1 MFAIAILY
9 SIPLDLNLNCATS
22 QLLSLNHGK
31 VSQVQTFLQSHTSL
45 SPFSSNLR
53 LRNPIYLYKV
63 EILPFGL
70 LTFSPLSLTLPPNHI
85 TPESPPD
92 TRNIEMVTMG
102 PPKGVRPGDILEV
115 LHEFGG
121 RGEDELVMLPRDKIK
136 LIELDEEFGDAWYY
150 GQNLRTGQTGL
161 FPANFTKVGSPRKTL
176 AESPVLV
183 ESPIQLESLA
193 RPDSSFASAESGQST
208 PQASR
213 HVSSDDMQS
222 PQISSPTQHR
232 SASSPLPRPSLA
244 ADIQQAFRGSI
255 DNHLN
260 GEESP
265 VMNETLSVIDEHIT
279 DMNTPRHSVSTQE
292 PRTINDSGS
301 EYSSHIGHR
310 ASYINGNETDDEE
323 QSLPTEQEVRKWSP
337 TQTSR
342 CLRSLGI
349 DQKHCDIFEEQEIT
363 GDVLLDMDQDFI
375 FMKEFDFG
383 VMGRRLKTWHK
394 VKAFQEET
402 KGFSQQQAPR
412 GSISSNFSPS
422 DERALSRAGHTG
434 PLLPRIPTLSEKTG
448 AGYPRGSV
456 PVQHPRLASNSSSP
470 MTPHTPPYSH
480 ESTRRIS
487 AASLR
492 DLNQARRHSSIDAT
506 QRGMPDSGFVGHQQ
520 KKPSFDRSWTLNSG
534 PQAMPARP
542 GTSAGTSPGGF
553 RNGPLT
559 AESDSYNSYVTTP
572 DQIED
577 LDRGYFSGTEVDSR
591 RARRVLQKRGSAGVD
606 VNNQS
611 RKSSYADD
619 SYQVISPAKRHS
631 RIGSVDSIRD
641 AANRVSPAAKAYHGT
656 PPKSR
661 LRSLST
667 RVLTDKSG
675 TSSQSSTTDSKTSN
689 GGGFFANF
697 SRVGGKGD
705 SEIPRA
711 SPLQF
716 QPLKNAGPK
725 FRRAMGLRAISD
737 VAGKKL
743 DTSALPD
750 SPLESDPTSARTG
763 STTPSAT
770 SKSSERHS
778 TDGSGKATTD
788 GQGFVA
794 RPRTAKSKKETSAYT
809 RGLEKK
815 TPQEQMDGCDYSGWM
830 KKRSSNLMTTWKPR
844 LFVLRGRRLSY
855 YYSEDDTEE
864 RGLIDI
870 TAHRVLRADQDPIIA
885 LHATITGSTALP
897 ANANNTV
904 DSPSG
909 TKLTTPSVIQ
919 SLTTKDGSGPFF
931 FKLVPPK
938 SGNSRTV
945 QFTKP
950 ATHFFQVDNVQQGR
964 LWMGALM
971 KATIERDLGQAVET
985 TNKQKTISLKQ
996 ARLLQQRPA
1005 DLVPASGSTKT
1016 AQTIDEEE
1024 EEAGLQIEGLNL
1036 SQSDVNSLEDTN
1048 GSIDINN
1055 TDEGLERPISNPL
1068 GDLDNGQSSLLPD
1081 PLAKTESK

>member
-1 MFAIAILY
+1 
-9 SIPLDLNLNCATS
+9 
-22 QLLSLNHGK
+22 
-31 VSQVQTFLQSHTSL
+31 
-45 SPFSSNLR
+45 
-53 LRNPIYLYKV
+53 
-63 EILPFGL
+63 
-70 LTFSPLSLTLPPNHI
+70 
-85 TPESPPD
+85 
-92 TRNIEMVTMG
+92 MVTMG
-102 PPKGVRPGDILEV
+102 PPQGVRPGDILDV

-121 RGEDELVMLPRDKIK
+121 RGEDELIMLPRDKIE
-136 LIELDEEFGDAWYY
+136 LIELDEGFGDAWYY
-150 GQNLRTGQTGL
+150 GKNLRTGQTGL
-161 FPANFTKVGSPRKTL
+161 FPANFTNGSPRKTL

-183 ESPIQLESLA
+183 ESPVQLEHSA
-193 RPDSSFASAESGQST
+193 PADSSFASVGSGQST

-213 HVSSDDMQS
+213 HVSSDMQS
-222 PQISSPTQHR
+222 PQIGSPTQHR

-244 ADIQQAFRGSI
+244 ADIQQAFRGSM
-255 DNHLN
+255 DDHMN

-310 ASYINGNETDDEE
+310 ASYINGHETDDEE
-323 QSLPTEQEVRKWSP
+323 QNHPTEQEVRKWSQ

-342 CLRSLGI
+342 CLRGLGI
-349 DQKHCDIFEEQEIT
+349 DPKHCDIFEEQEIT

-383 VMGRRLKTWHK
+383 VMGKRLKTWHK
-394 VKAFQEET
+394 IKAFQEET

-412 GSISSNFSPS
+412 DSISSSFSGPS
-422 DERALSRAGHTG
+422 DGRAFSRAGHTG
-434 PLLPRIPTLSEKTG
+434 PLLPRIPSLSEKTG
-448 AGYPRGSV
+448 AGYPRASA
-456 PVQHPRLASNSSSP
+456 PVQHPRLASNNSSP
-470 MTPHTPPYSH
+470 MAPHTPPYSH
-480 ESTRRIS
+480 DSPRRIS

-492 DLNQARRHSSIDAT
+492 DLNQTRRHSSIDAT
-506 QRGMPDSGFVGHQQ
+506 QRGMSDSIFAGHHQ

-534 PQAMPARP
+534 PQSMPARP
-542 GTSAGTSPGGF
+542 GTSAGTSPGGLQS
-553 RNGPLT
+553 GPPT
-559 AESDSYNSYVTTP
+559 AESDSYANSYISTP

-591 RARRVLQKRGSAGVD
+591 RSRRILQKRGSAGVGL
-606 VNNQS
+606 NNHS
-611 RKSSYADD
+611 RKSSYAEEP
-619 SYQVISPAKRHS
+619 YKAISPTKRHS
-631 RIGSVDSIRD
+631 RIGSMDSIRD
-641 AANRVSPAAKAYHGT
+641 AAKHVSTAAQAYHGT

-667 RVLTDKSG
+667 RVSTDRSG
-675 TSSQSSTTDSKTSN
+675 NSQSSTTESKTSN
-689 GGGFFANF
+689 SGGFFANF

-705 SEIPRA
+705 SESSSSRA

-737 VAGKKL
+737 VVGKKI
-743 DTSALPD
+743 DTSVSPD
-750 SPLESDPTSARTG
+750 SPRESDPTSARTG

-778 TDGSGKATTD
+778 TDGSGKAATD
-788 GQGFVA
+788 GQGFVV
-794 RPRTAKSKKETSAYT
+794 RPRTVKSKKETSAYI

-815 TPQEQMDGCDYSGWM
+815 SPREQMDGCDYSGWM

-844 LFVLRGRRLSY
+844 LFILRGRRLSY

-904 DSPSG
+904 ESSGG

-919 SLTTKDGSGPFF
+919 SLTSKDGSGPFF

-938 SGNSRTV
+938 TGNSRTV

-950 ATHFFQVDNVQQGR
+950 ATHYFQVDNVQQGR
-964 LWMGALM
+964 LWMAALM
-971 KATIERDLGQAVET
+971 KATIERDLGQAVESS
-985 TNKQKTISLKQ
+985 NKQKTISLKQ
-996 ARLLQQRPA
+996 ARLMNQRPPE
-1005 DLVPASGSTKT
+1005 LMPASGSTKT
-1016 AQTIDEEE
+1016 EQTIDEEE
-1024 EEAGLQIEGLNL
+1024 EETGLEIQGLNL
-1036 SQSDVNSLEDTN
+1036 SQSDANSFEDTN
-1048 GSIDINN
+1048 SSPDINSTN
-1055 TDEGLERPISNPL
+1055 EGLERPLSNPL
-1068 GDLDNGQSSLLPD
+1068 GELNNGHSSLLPD